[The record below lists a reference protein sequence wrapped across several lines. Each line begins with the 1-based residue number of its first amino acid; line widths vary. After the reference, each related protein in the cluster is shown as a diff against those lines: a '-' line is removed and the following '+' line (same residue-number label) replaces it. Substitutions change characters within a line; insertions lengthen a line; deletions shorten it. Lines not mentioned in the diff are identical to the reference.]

1 MKDLI
6 INWMSSVR
14 PYTLPNHDVVAITDS
29 SEFFF
34 SHVNYPLFYLIDGK
48 KTLSQIVNSTPNWQE
63 KQLFLSRVKAL
74 LDKQQYLTESKCLAS
89 DYELNNLIIRKNSY
103 VIAPQQ
109 HINAYNSLIDRI
121 NNTNLNISFVFTT
134 DFRSNNIAE
143 EIVKLPI
150 YQNFHIVSVNQ
161 RGYTISPV
169 FHSIPESVLFLHSLL
184 SNQPVLQALENT
196 LNCKIFRPIQY
207 SDNLLSCKADKIL
220 AATKKHQ
227 GNLKRHMMVFDNE
240 GSVTESYL
248 NLPVSGELPSC
259 DKKLELTSN
268 KVHFDHDGGSRSV
281 SSLMT
286 VQRLMPFVNKVT
298 GYIAHI
304 EPIPQKTNYPIKIY
318 RSAFFKKPAVKDML
332 AVDENSFVQ
341 ICLGKGVTE
350 EQSKAS
356 ALCEAIER
364 KNAQYCGNEQY
375 ITKQAKDLPHRY
387 ISFDDISPYSD
398 TQYQHFSNKSH
409 SDSQRKQA
417 AVPYSHNEA
426 INWQLVWSLT
436 SDEAVYVPSVLCFAN
451 TPFHDDI
458 YGKWNSNGCAAGN
471 NLEEAILQ
479 ALFELIERDATA
491 IWWYNRLIKPNFDL
505 SRLNPDYLAP
515 LDQTLREHHDYWV
528 LDLTIDTGVAVMA
541 AIGKHKTT
549 QGWIFGF
556 GCHLKPEMAA
566 QRALTE
572 LCQLI
577 PIRDQNGAPFDFD
590 AISDDDFLNPHD
602 ATAHGAYTLTQSG
615 DLKDDII
622 AITEQLELLGL
633 ETLVLDYTRQPL
645 PIHTAKV
652 FVPGLCHIWP
662 QLGNAR
668 LYQTPVKLGWLEE
681 PLNEQ
686 TINQQGLYI

>member
-1 MKDLI
+1 MTKNTLHWHPKFTVLNFKKNILSLSSTQENLLLSIEHFPLIQYIDGSKTELEIINKSTLPADSAKFIYFLKFLIDKNIILRKEKTDKKENYKNTHSNSVQLNDEQMRIISKFRDNNRDSKIILTKNIHTLDLNIKNSHYIIIIEFNYDTLI
-6 INWMSSVR
+6 ISPKLDLDSIYLYLERRKENLPLLTYNELYAPSSSIIR
-14 PYTLPNHDVVAITDS
+14 NS
-29 SEFFF
+29 
-34 SHVNYPLFYLIDGK
+34 
-48 KTLSQIVNSTPNWQE
+48 KTI
-63 KQLFLSRVKAL
+63 
-74 LDKQQYLTESKCLAS
+74 AS
-89 DYELNNLIIRKNSY
+89 DLALKDILTVNPQLNYANIIE
-103 VIAPQQ
+103 
-109 HINAYNSLIDRI
+109 INR
-121 NNTNLNISFVFTT
+121 
-134 DFRSNNIAE
+134 
-143 EIVKLPI
+143 
-150 YQNFHIVSVNQ
+150 
-161 RGYTISPV
+161 
-169 FHSIPESVLFLHSLL
+169 
-184 SNQPVLQALENT
+184 
-196 LNCKIFRPIQY
+196 
-207 SDNLLSCKADKIL
+207 
-220 AATKKHQ
+220 
-227 GNLKRHMMVFDNE
+227 RH
-240 GSVTESYL
+240 
-248 NLPVSGELPSC
+248 
-259 DKKLELTSN
+259 
-268 KVHFDHDGGSRSV
+268 KVHFIKENINFLTSTHKVQLKNQKAHFNQDGGSRSISP
-281 SSLMT
+281 SST
-286 VQRLMPFVNKVT
+286 VENLQHYVNCIL
-298 GYIAHI
+298 GYIN
-304 EPIPQKTNYPIKIY
+304 QLSQLTNNNNFITIF
-318 RSAFFKKPAVKDML
+318 SSSFFKTPKKSI
-332 AVDENSFVQ
+332 ENMSIDDFNQ
-341 ICLGKGVTE
+341 ACLGKGVTE

-387 ISFDDISPYSD
+387 TSFDDISPYSD

-409 SDSQRKQA
+409 SDSRRKQA

-436 SDEAVYVPSVLCFAN
+436 CDEAVYVPSVLCFAN

-491 IWWYNRLIKPNFDL
+491 IWWYNRLIKPSFDL

-622 AITEQLELLGL
+622 AITEQLKLLGL

>member
-1 MKDLI
+1 MKLRFNPCFQFYSDSQHNVLL
-6 INWMSSVR
+6 NSQSNEVV
-14 PYTLPNHDVVAITDS
+14 LDVKS
-29 SEFFF
+29 
-34 SHVNYPLFYLIDGK
+34 YPLFSYLCDVTSLTDLNDVIKYASPNELALFYYQVENLK
-48 KTLSQIVNSTPNWQE
+48 KCEWLSTAESNDDDYQYIGNMIGSPSFNKHYSTPWHSTISSLETPCTLVERVNALKNNILTLPTRVIE
-63 KQLFLSRVKAL
+63 IYKQCVYVSPLIASNEELLLYQNLLNRNRPVDVFMNDYGIGKSRLLTYPSLPSKLAKSINKLSEVEALVIELHSKKSSTCSLSAL
-74 LDKQQYLTESKCLAS
+74 LLLPEEVNNKPSK
-89 DYELNNLIIRKNSY
+89 
-103 VIAPQQ
+103 IA
-109 HINAYNSLIDRI
+109 LR
-121 NNTNLNISFVFTT
+121 NIKITY
-134 DFRSNNIAE
+134 SN
-143 EIVKLPI
+143 
-150 YQNFHIVSVNQ
+150 
-161 RGYTISPV
+161 
-169 FHSIPESVLFLHSLL
+169 
-184 SNQPVLQALENT
+184 
-196 LNCKIFRPIQY
+196 
-207 SDNLLSCKADKIL
+207 
-220 AATKKHQ
+220 
-227 GNLKRHMMVFDNE
+227 
-240 GSVTESYL
+240 
-248 NLPVSGELPSC
+248 
-259 DKKLELTSN
+259 
-268 KVHFDHDGGSRSV
+268 DGGSRTCLAQQTINKLKPFIHQQFGYVLPLKEISEPYSNV
-281 SSLMT
+281 KIFSSGYHKS
-286 VQRLMPFVNKVT
+286 PKKVPT
-298 GYIAHI
+298 KISGSDFI
-304 EPIPQKTNYPIKIY
+304 QK
-318 RSAFFKKPAVKDML
+318 S
-332 AVDENSFVQ
+332 
-341 ICLGKGVTE
+341 LGKGVTE

-375 ITKQAKDLPHRY
+375 VTKQAKDLPHRY

-398 TQYQHFSNKSH
+398 TQYQHFSNESH
-409 SDSQRKQA
+409 SESRRKQA
-417 AVPYSHNEA
+417 SIPYSHNEA

-491 IWWYNRLIKPNFDL
+491 IWWYNRLIKPSFDL

-602 ATAHGAYTLTQSG
+602 AAAHGAYTLTQSG

-622 AITEQLELLGL
+622 AITEQLGLLGL

-662 QLGNAR
+662 QLGNTR